1 MVTDKHGSVR
11 VRHGCRQT
19 VKEAEKKRE
28 SDSGR
33 GPWECIFHKGTTLG
47 TKNGYCQKRE
57 VEKRITVKR
66 LNKRKT
72 RQEVMEL
79 DEMRDK

>member
-19 VKEAEKKRE
+19 VKEAEKE

-33 GPWECIFHKGTTLG
+33 GPREFIFHNKGTTLG